1 VKLVTIPHV
10 PLAKTGTYNL
20 SSGTTTFTEEDLMWA
35 AQAINAAGVRNPIIK
50 FGHEKKQLTQQPA
63 VGRVTNLVYEAATQ
77 TLFGDYVGVPEW
89 LADIMPIAYP
99 DRSVEGWRNVDI
111 QGRKHLFVIT
121 AVSLLGED
129 APGVDTLEDL
139 YELFYP
145 DGEPVAAEAD
155 GPQRVAVIIKG
166 GGMAEP
172 VAASVEVADITRAYY
187 EGVGFEWW
195 IRSVRLDPN
204 ELIVDNDDEGKL
216 YRVPFEINGEEVTFG
231 DPVEVKIR
239 YEDVAAQLAATGAP
253 LAVFASRAE
262 SRPGTSERKET
273 TVADKA
279 TDDLAPIREKLGLPA
294 DATQE
299 DILKALDSDPKPDP
313 QETEEQEAEQ
323 EQPAEPAIAARKDGT
338 VTVDA
343 ETWAQ
348 VQANARRGAETAKRL
363 AERERD
369 EVLDA
374 AILAGKFPVSRRDHY
389 LKAWKADPQGTQQL
403 LAEMAPG
410 LVPVEQRGSD
420 NSGDVAA
427 SREMYPSNWLPDVAA
442 KKEMAARMP
451 SGTVLPGT
459 IIREEV

>member
-1 VKLVTIPHV
+1 
-10 PLAKTGTYNL
+10 
-20 SSGTTTFTEEDLMWA
+20 M
-35 AQAINAAGVRNPIIK
+35 
-50 FGHEKKQLTQQPA
+50 
-63 VGRVTNLVYEAATQ
+63 
-77 TLFGDYVGVPEW
+77 
-89 LADIMPIAYP
+89 
-99 DRSVEGWRNVDI
+99 
-111 QGRKHLFVIT
+111 
-121 AVSLLGED
+121 
-129 APGVDTLEDL
+129 
-139 YELFYP
+139 
-145 DGEPVAAEAD
+145 
-155 GPQRVAVIIKG
+155 
-166 GGMAEP
+166 
-172 VAASVEVADITRAYY
+172 
-187 EGVGFEWW
+187 
-195 IRSVRLDPN
+195 
-204 ELIVDNDDEGKL
+204 
-216 YRVPFEINGEEVTFG
+216 
-231 DPVEVKIR
+231 
-239 YEDVAAQLAATGAP
+239 
-253 LAVFASRAE
+253 
-262 SRPGTSERKET
+262 
-273 TVADKA
+273 ADKA